1 VKIVNRYGLHARP
14 AMQMVELANGFASKV
29 EISNRSL
36 TVDAKSIM
44 SVMRLGAAQ
53 GIALTIRAEGE
64 DAEQAVAALAKLIE
78 AGFGEME
85 GDANV
90 VSLSE

>member
-1 VKIVNRYGLHARP
+1 
-14 AMQMVELANGFASKV
+14 MQLVETANGFSSKV
-29 EISNRSL
+29 AITNRSL

-53 GIALTIRAEGE
+53 GIVLTIRAEGD

-78 AGFGEME
+78 DGFGEME

-90 VSLSE
+90 VSLNE